1 MYNINNP
8 STYHNS
14 TISLRIYQRV
24 KILLDQVN
32 INNFNFNDYDFE
44 PSSNLIVFVEG
55 NIGAG
60 INFENN
66 FYFILFYFYLKF
78 FII

>member
-1 MYNINNP
+1 MYKINNP
-8 STYHNS
+8 SIYHNS

-24 KILLDQVN
+24 KILLEQFN

-60 INFENN
+60 INLKIIL
-66 FYFILFYFYLKF
+66 FILFYFYLKF

>member
-1 MYNINNP
+1 MYKINNP
-8 STYHNS
+8 SIYHNS

-24 KILLDQVN
+24 KILLEQFN

-44 PSSNLIVFVEG
+44 SSSNLIVFVEG

-60 INFENN
+60 INLKIIL
-66 FYFILFYFYLKF
+66 FILFYLYLKF